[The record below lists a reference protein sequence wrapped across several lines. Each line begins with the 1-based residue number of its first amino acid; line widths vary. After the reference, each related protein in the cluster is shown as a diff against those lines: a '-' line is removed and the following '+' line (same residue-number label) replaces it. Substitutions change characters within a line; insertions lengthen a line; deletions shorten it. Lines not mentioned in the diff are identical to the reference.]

1 MKTALE
7 GLAVSQISVEKCQF
21 VSKGIFGGGIVR
33 QAESS
38 LWEAVRATVTTDIQA
53 APWLNG
59 AQIQG
64 LRYDVSELNLKVTV
78 WDKKL
83 TRLGALCSHL
93 YDIRL
98 LESTIFGSRFQS
110 WGWAESPAVAK
121 LAVPH
126 MVTQRARE
134 HKILQDMLQRRL
146 GRACL
151 GLQAQMIFY
160 LNVSWSPSLI
170 NATLKC
176 QPCSPSPSG
185 SLQSMTQTTLF

>member
-1 MKTALE
+1 MK
-7 GLAVSQISVEKCQF
+7 
-21 VSKGIFGGGIVR
+21 

-38 LWEAVRATVTTDIQA
+38 LWEAVRTTVTTGIQA

-78 WDKKL
+78 WDKNL

-93 YDIRL
+93 YDLRL
-98 LESTIFGSRFQS
+98 LKSTIFGSRFQL

-121 LAVPH
+121 LGVTH

-134 HKILQDMLQRRL
+134 HKIVQDMLQCRL

-151 GLQAQMIFY
+151 GKHDFLFECFMEPLPNKRYPKAPALF
-160 LNVSWSPSLI
+160 SLVYRV
-170 NATLKC
+170 
-176 QPCSPSPSG
+176 
-185 SLQSMTQTTLF
+185 